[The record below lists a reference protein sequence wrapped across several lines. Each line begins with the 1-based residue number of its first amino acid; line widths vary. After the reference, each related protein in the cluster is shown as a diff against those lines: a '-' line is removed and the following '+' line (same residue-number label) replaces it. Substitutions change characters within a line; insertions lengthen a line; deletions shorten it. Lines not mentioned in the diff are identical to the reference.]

1 MIKIENVK
9 GRQILDS
16 RGNPTVE
23 VDIILSN
30 GLVGSASVP
39 SGASTGKYEAV
50 ELRDGFKSYHG
61 KGVSKAI
68 DNIDNDI
75 KNIILGRSPLEQTK
89 IDNDLISLDGT
100 PNKNKLGANA
110 ILGVSMAVA
119 RAGAISLNQPL
130 YKYIGGLSSKI
141 MPVPLMNIINGGAH
155 ANNLLDIQE
164 FMIMPV
170 NFERFSDALRAG
182 AEIFHNLKKILDN
195 KKYSTSVGD
204 EGGFAPKIDDPK
216 IALDL
221 ISKSIEVSGY
231 RVGEDIFV
239 ALDVAASEFYK
250 NNKYILND
258 KKTLLTTDE
267 LIDYWGGLIKNY
279 PIISIE
285 DPFDEDDI
293 NGFAKFTNLYGK
305 NLQIVGD
312 DLFVTSEK
320 KLSEGIQKEAGNAIL
335 IKLNQVGTLTET
347 LDTISKAKKHNFN
360 TIISHRSGETED
372 NFISDL
378 CVGTGAGQIKTGS
391 LSRSDRTSKYN
402 QLLRIEEQLG
412 EEAKFLGNKILDVI
426 NKEWLITLEENL

>member
-23 VDIILSN
+23 VDIVLSN

-61 KGVSKAI
+61 KGVTKAI

-100 PNKNKLGANA
+100 SNKNKLGANA

-119 RAGAISLNQPL
+119 RAGAVSLNQPL
-130 YKYIGGLSSKI
+130 YKYIGGLSSKV

-182 AEIFHNLKKILDN
+182 AEIFHNLKKILDDKN
-195 KKYSTSVGD
+195 YSTSVGD

-231 RVGEDIFV
+231 RVGEDVFV
-239 ALDVAASEFYK
+239 ALDAAASEFYK
-250 NNKYILND
+250 KNKYILSD
-258 KKTLLTTDE
+258 KKQLLTSDE
-267 LIDYWGGLIKNY
+267 LIDYWGKLIKNY

-320 KLSEGIQKEAGNAIL
+320 KLSEGIQKQAGNSIL

-378 CVGTGAGQIKTGS
+378 CVGINAGQIKTGS

-412 EEAKFLGNKILDVI
+412 EEAKFIGNEILDII
-426 NKEWLITLEENL
+426 NKE

>member
-23 VDIILSN
+23 VDIVLSN

-61 KGVSKAI
+61 KGVTKAI

-100 PNKNKLGANA
+100 SNKNKLGANA

-119 RAGAISLNQPL
+119 RAGAVSLNQPL
-130 YKYIGGLSSKI
+130 YKYIGGLSSKV

-182 AEIFHNLKKILDN
+182 VEIFHNLKKILDDKN
-195 KKYSTSVGD
+195 YSTSVGD

-231 RVGEDIFV
+231 RVGEDVFV
-239 ALDVAASEFYK
+239 ALDAAASEFYK
-250 NNKYILND
+250 KNKYILND
-258 KKTLLTTDE
+258 NNKLLTTDE

-320 KLSEGIQKEAGNAIL
+320 KLSEGIQKQAGNSIL

-378 CVGTGAGQIKTGS
+378 CVGINAGQIKTGS

-412 EEAKFLGNKILDVI
+412 EEAKFIGNEILDII
-426 NKEWLITLEENL
+426 NKE

>member
-23 VDIILSN
+23 VDIVLSN

-61 KGVSKAI
+61 KGVTKAI

-100 PNKNKLGANA
+100 SNKNKLGANA

-119 RAGAISLNQPL
+119 RAGAVSLNQPL
-130 YKYIGGLSSKI
+130 YKYIGGLSSKV

-182 AEIFHNLKKILDN
+182 VEVFHNLKKILDDKN
-195 KKYSTSVGD
+195 YSTSVGD

-231 RVGEDIFV
+231 RVGEDVFV
-239 ALDVAASEFYK
+239 ALDAAASEFYK
-250 NNKYILND
+250 KNKYILND
-258 KKTLLTTDE
+258 NNKLLTTDE

-320 KLSEGIQKEAGNAIL
+320 KLSEGIQKQAGNSIL

-378 CVGTGAGQIKTGS
+378 CVGINAGQIKTGS

-412 EEAKFLGNKILDVI
+412 EEAKFIGNEILDII
-426 NKEWLITLEENL
+426 NK

>member
-1 MIKIENVK
+1 MNKIENVK

-23 VDIILSN
+23 VDVILSN
-30 GLVGSASVP
+30 GLVGTASVP

-50 ELRDGFKSYHG
+50 ELRDKFKSYHG
-61 KGVSKAI
+61 KSVTKAI

-75 KNIILGRSPLEQTK
+75 KNIILGRSPLEQSK

-100 PNKNKLGANA
+100 SNKNKLGANA

-119 RAGAISLNQPL
+119 RAGAISINQPL
-130 YKYIGGLSSKI
+130 YKYIGGISSKT

-164 FMIMPV
+164 FMIMPI
-170 NFERFSDALRAG
+170 NFERFGDALRAG

-195 KKYSTSVGD
+195 NNYSTSVGD

-231 RVGEDIFV
+231 RVGDDIFI
-239 ALDVAASEFYK
+239 ALDAAASEFYSEK
-250 NNKYILND
+250 KYILND
-258 KKTLLTTDE
+258 KQKSLSTDE
-267 LIDYWGGLIKNY
+267 LIDYWGNLVNNY

-293 NGFAKFTNLYGK
+293 NGFTKFTNLYGK
-305 NLQIVGD
+305 NIQIVGD

-320 KLSEGIQKEAGNAIL
+320 KLSEGIQKNAGNSIL

-378 CVGTGAGQIKTGS
+378 CVGINAGQIKTGS

-412 EEAKFLGNKILDVI
+412 EEAKFIGNEILDMI
-426 NKEWLITLEENL
+426 HKA

>member
-1 MIKIENVK
+1 MIKIENIK

-23 VDIILSN
+23 VDVILSN
-30 GLVGSASVP
+30 GLVGTASVP

-50 ELRDGFKSYHG
+50 ELRDELKLYNG
-61 KGVSKAI
+61 KGVTKAI

-100 PNKNKLGANA
+100 SNKKKLGANA

-119 RAGAISLNQPL
+119 RAGAILLNQPL
-130 YKYIGGLSSKI
+130 YKYIGGISSKV

-182 AEIFHNLKKILDN
+182 TEIFHSLKSILDN
-195 KKYSTSVGD
+195 NNYSTSVGD

-239 ALDVAASEFYK
+239 ALDAAASEFHK
-250 NNKYILND
+250 KNKYILND
-258 KKTLLTTDE
+258 KKNSLSTDE
-267 LIDYWGGLIKNY
+267 LIEYWGVLIKKY

-320 KLSEGIQKEAGNAIL
+320 RLSEGIQKEAGNSIL

-347 LDTISKAKKHNFN
+347 LNTISKAKKHNFN

-378 CVGTGAGQIKTGS
+378 CVGINAGQIKTGS

-412 EEAKFLGNKILDVI
+412 EEGKFIGNEILDII
-426 NKEWLITLEENL
+426 NKG

>member
-23 VDIILSN
+23 VDIVLSN
-30 GLVGSASVP
+30 GLVGTASVP

-50 ELRDGFKSYHG
+50 ELRDEYKSYHG
-61 KGVSKAI
+61 KGVTKAI

-89 IDNDLISLDGT
+89 IDNDLINLDGT
-100 PNKNKLGANA
+100 SNKNKLGANA
-110 ILGVSMAVA
+110 ILGVSMAIA
-119 RAGAISLNQPL
+119 RAGAVSLNQPL
-130 YKYIGGLSSKI
+130 YKYIGGLSSKV

-195 KKYSTSVGD
+195 KNYSTSVGD

-231 RVGEDIFV
+231 KVGEDIFV
-239 ALDVAASEFYK
+239 ALDAAASEFYK
-250 NNKYILND
+250 INKYVIND
-258 KKTLLTTDE
+258 KKKSLTTDE

-293 NGFAKFTNLYGK
+293 NGFTKFTNLYGK

-312 DLFVTSEK
+312 DLFVTAEK
-320 KLSEGIQKEAGNAIL
+320 KLSEGIQKEAGNSIL

-347 LDTISKAKKHNFN
+347 LDTISKAKKHNFT

-378 CVGTGAGQIKTGS
+378 CVGINAGQIKTGS

-412 EEAKFLGNKILDVI
+412 EEAKFIGNEILDII
-426 NKEWLITLEENL
+426 NKE

>member
-23 VDIILSN
+23 VDIIFSN

-61 KGVSKAI
+61 KGVTKAI
-68 DNIDNDI
+68 DNVDNDI

-100 PNKNKLGANA
+100 SNKNKLGANA

-119 RAGAISLNQPL
+119 RAGAVSLNQPL
-130 YKYIGGLSSKI
+130 YKYIGGLSSKV

-182 AEIFHNLKKILDN
+182 VEIFHNLKNILDDKN
-195 KKYSTSVGD
+195 YSTSVGD

-231 RVGEDIFV
+231 NVGEDVFV
-239 ALDVAASEFYK
+239 ALDAAASEFYK
-250 NNKYILND
+250 KNKYILND
-258 KKTLLTTDE
+258 KNKLLTTDE

-320 KLSEGIQKEAGNAIL
+320 KLSEGIQKQAGNSIL

-378 CVGTGAGQIKTGS
+378 CVGINAGQIKTGS

-412 EEAKFLGNKILDVI
+412 EEAKFIGNEILDII
-426 NKEWLITLEENL
+426 NKE

>member
-61 KGVSKAI
+61 KGVTKAI

-75 KNIILGRSPLEQTK
+75 KNVILGRSPLEQTK

-100 PNKNKLGANA
+100 SNKNKLGANA

-119 RAGAISLNQPL
+119 RAGAVSLNQPL
-130 YKYIGGLSSKI
+130 YKYIGGLSSKV

-182 AEIFHNLKKILDN
+182 VEVFHSLKKILDDKN
-195 KKYSTSVGD
+195 YSTSVGD

-239 ALDVAASEFYK
+239 ALDAAASEFYK
-250 NNKYILND
+250 KNKYILND
-258 KKTLLTTDE
+258 KNKLLTTDE
-267 LIDYWGGLIKNY
+267 LIDYWGGLINNY

-293 NGFAKFTNLYGK
+293 NGFAKFTNSYGK
-305 NLQIVGD
+305 KLQIVGD

-320 KLSEGIQKEAGNAIL
+320 KLSEGIQKQAGNSIL

-378 CVGTGAGQIKTGS
+378 CVGINAGQIKTGS

-412 EEAKFLGNKILDVI
+412 EEAKFIGNEILDII
-426 NKEWLITLEENL
+426 NKE

>member
-23 VDIILSN
+23 VDIVLSN

-61 KGVSKAI
+61 KGVTKAI

-100 PNKNKLGANA
+100 SNKNKLGANA

-119 RAGAISLNQPL
+119 RAGAGSLNQPL
-130 YKYIGGLSSKI
+130 YKYIGGLSSKV

-182 AEIFHNLKKILDN
+182 TEIFHNLKKILDN
-195 KKYSTSVGD
+195 KNYSTSVGD

-231 RVGEDIFV
+231 RVGEDVFV
-239 ALDVAASEFYK
+239 ALDAAASEFYK
-250 NNKYILND
+250 KNKYILND
-258 KKTLLTTDE
+258 KNKLLTTDE

-320 KLSEGIQKEAGNAIL
+320 KLSEGIQKQAGNSIL

-378 CVGTGAGQIKTGS
+378 CVGINAGQIKTGS

-412 EEAKFLGNKILDVI
+412 EEAKFIGNEILDII
-426 NKEWLITLEENL
+426 NKE

>member
-23 VDIILSN
+23 VDIVLSN

-50 ELRDGFKSYHG
+50 ELRDGYKSYHG
-61 KGVSKAI
+61 KGVTKAI

-100 PNKNKLGANA
+100 SNKNKLGANA

-119 RAGAISLNQPL
+119 RAGAVSLNQPL
-130 YKYIGGLSSKI
+130 YKYIGGLSSKV

-182 AEIFHNLKKILDN
+182 TEIFHNLKKILDN
-195 KKYSTSVGD
+195 KNYSTSVGD

-231 RVGEDIFV
+231 RVGEDVFA
-239 ALDVAASEFYK
+239 ALDAAASEFYK
-250 NNKYILND
+250 KNKYMLND
-258 KKTLLTTDE
+258 KNKLLTTDE

-320 KLSEGIQKEAGNAIL
+320 KLSEGIQKQAGNSIL

-378 CVGTGAGQIKTGS
+378 CVGINAGQIKTGS

-412 EEAKFLGNKILDVI
+412 EEAKFIGNEILDII
-426 NKEWLITLEENL
+426 NKE

>member
-23 VDIILSN
+23 VDIVLSN

-61 KGVSKAI
+61 KGVTKAI

-75 KNIILGRSPLEQTK
+75 KNIILGRSPLEQAK

-100 PNKNKLGANA
+100 SNKNKLGANA

-119 RAGAISLNQPL
+119 RAGAVSLNQPL
-130 YKYIGGLSSKI
+130 YKYIGGLSSKV

-182 AEIFHNLKKILDN
+182 VEVFHNLKKILDDKN
-195 KKYSTSVGD
+195 YSTSVGD

-231 RVGEDIFV
+231 RVGEDVFV
-239 ALDVAASEFYK
+239 ALDAAASEFYK
-250 NNKYILND
+250 KNKYILND
-258 KKTLLTTDE
+258 NNKLLTTDE

-320 KLSEGIQKEAGNAIL
+320 KLSEGIQKQAGNSIL

-378 CVGTGAGQIKTGS
+378 CVGINAGQIKTGS

-412 EEAKFLGNKILDVI
+412 EEAKFIGNEILDII
-426 NKEWLITLEENL
+426 NKE

>member
-23 VDIILSN
+23 VDIVLSN
-30 GLVGSASVP
+30 GLVSSASVP

-50 ELRDGFKSYHG
+50 EIRDGFKSYHG
-61 KGVSKAI
+61 KGVTKAI

-100 PNKNKLGANA
+100 SNKNKLGANA
-110 ILGVSMAVA
+110 ILGVSMAIA
-119 RAGAISLNQPL
+119 RAGAVSLNQPL
-130 YKYIGGLSSKI
+130 YKYIGGLSSNV

-182 AEIFHNLKKILDN
+182 VEVFHNLKKILDDKN
-195 KKYSTSVGD
+195 YSTSVGD

-231 RVGEDIFV
+231 RVGEDVFV
-239 ALDVAASEFYK
+239 ALDAAASEFYK
-250 NNKYILND
+250 KNKYILND
-258 KKTLLTTDE
+258 NNKLLTTDE

-293 NGFAKFTNLYGK
+293 NGFTKFTNLYGK

-320 KLSEGIQKEAGNAIL
+320 KLSEGIQKQAGNSIL

-378 CVGTGAGQIKTGS
+378 CVGINAGQIKTGS

-412 EEAKFLGNKILDVI
+412 EEAKFIGNEILDII
-426 NKEWLITLEENL
+426 NK

>member
-23 VDIILSN
+23 VDVVLSN

-61 KGVSKAI
+61 KGVTKAI

-100 PNKNKLGANA
+100 SNKSKLGANA

-119 RAGAISLNQPL
+119 RAGAVLLNQPL
-130 YKYIGGLSSKI
+130 YKYIGGLSSKV

-182 AEIFHNLKKILDN
+182 AEIFHNLKKILDDKN
-195 KKYSTSVGD
+195 YSTSVGD

-231 RVGEDIFV
+231 KVGEDIFV
-239 ALDVAASEFYK
+239 ALDAAASEFYK
-250 NNKYILND
+250 KNKYILND
-258 KKTLLTTDE
+258 NNKLLTTDE

-320 KLSEGIQKEAGNAIL
+320 KLSEGIQKQAGNSIL

-378 CVGTGAGQIKTGS
+378 CVGINAGQIKTGS

-412 EEAKFLGNKILDVI
+412 EEAKFIGNEILDI
-426 NKEWLITLEENL
+426 IYKK

>member
-23 VDIILSN
+23 VDIVLSN

-61 KGVSKAI
+61 KGVTKAI

-75 KNIILGRSPLEQTK
+75 KNVILGRSPLEQTK

-100 PNKNKLGANA
+100 SNKNKLGANA

-119 RAGAISLNQPL
+119 RAGAVSLNQPL
-130 YKYIGGLSSKI
+130 YKYIGGLSSKV

-170 NFERFSDALRAG
+170 NFERFSDALTAG
-182 AEIFHNLKKILDN
+182 VEVFHNLKKILDDKN
-195 KKYSTSVGD
+195 YSTSVGD

-239 ALDVAASEFYK
+239 ALDAAASEFYK
-250 NNKYILND
+250 KNKYILND
-258 KKTLLTTDE
+258 KNKLLTTDE

-320 KLSEGIQKEAGNAIL
+320 KLSEGIQKQAGNSIL

-378 CVGTGAGQIKTGS
+378 CVGINAGQIKTGS

-412 EEAKFLGNKILDVI
+412 EEAKFIGNEILDII
-426 NKEWLITLEENL
+426 NKE

>member
-50 ELRDGFKSYHG
+50 ELRDGFESYHG
-61 KGVSKAI
+61 KGVTKAI

-100 PNKNKLGANA
+100 SNKNKLGANA

-119 RAGAISLNQPL
+119 RAGAVSLNQPL
-130 YKYIGGLSSKI
+130 YKYIGGLSSKV

-164 FMIMPV
+164 FMIMPI

-182 AEIFHNLKKILDN
+182 TEIFHNLKKILDN
-195 KKYSTSVGD
+195 KNYSTSVGD

-239 ALDVAASEFYK
+239 ALDAAASEFYK
-250 NNKYILND
+250 KNKYILND
-258 KKTLLTTDE
+258 KNKLLTTDE

-320 KLSEGIQKEAGNAIL
+320 KLSEGIQKQAGNSIL

-378 CVGTGAGQIKTGS
+378 CVGINAGQIKTGS

-412 EEAKFLGNKILDVI
+412 EEATFIGNEILDII
-426 NKEWLITLEENL
+426 NKE

>member
-23 VDIILSN
+23 VDIVLSN

-61 KGVSKAI
+61 KGVTKAI

-75 KNIILGRSPLEQTK
+75 KNIILGRSPLEQAK

-100 PNKNKLGANA
+100 SNKNKLGANA

-119 RAGAISLNQPL
+119 RAGAVSLNQPL
-130 YKYIGGLSSKI
+130 YKYIGGLSSKV

-182 AEIFHNLKKILDN
+182 VEVFHNLKKILDDKN
-195 KKYSTSVGD
+195 YSTSVGD

-231 RVGEDIFV
+231 RVGEDVFV
-239 ALDVAASEFYK
+239 ALDAAASEFYK
-250 NNKYILND
+250 KNKYILND
-258 KKTLLTTDE
+258 KNKLLTTDE

-320 KLSEGIQKEAGNAIL
+320 KLSEGIQKQAGNSIL

-378 CVGTGAGQIKTGS
+378 CVGINAGQIKTGS

-412 EEAKFLGNKILDVI
+412 EEAKFIGNEILDII
-426 NKEWLITLEENL
+426 NKE

>member
-16 RGNPTVE
+16 RGNPTIE
-23 VDIILSN
+23 VDIVLSN

-61 KGVSKAI
+61 KGVTKAI

-100 PNKNKLGANA
+100 SNKNKLGANA
-110 ILGVSMAVA
+110 ILGVSMAIA

-130 YKYIGGLSSKI
+130 YKYIGGLSSKV

-182 AEIFHNLKKILDN
+182 VEVFHNLKKILDDKN
-195 KKYSTSVGD
+195 YSTSVGD

-231 RVGEDIFV
+231 RVGEDVFV
-239 ALDVAASEFYK
+239 ALDAAASEFYK
-250 NNKYILND
+250 KNKYILND
-258 KKTLLTTDE
+258 KNKLLTTDE

-320 KLSEGIQKEAGNAIL
+320 KLSEGIQKQAGNSIL

-378 CVGTGAGQIKTGS
+378 CVGINAGQIKTGS

-412 EEAKFLGNKILDVI
+412 EEAKFIGNEILDII
-426 NKEWLITLEENL
+426 NKE

>member
-23 VDIILSN
+23 VDIVLSN

-61 KGVSKAI
+61 KGVTKAI

-100 PNKNKLGANA
+100 SNKNKLGANA

-119 RAGAISLNQPL
+119 RAGAVSLNQPL
-130 YKYIGGLSSKI
+130 YKYIGGLSSKV

-195 KKYSTSVGD
+195 KNYSTSVGD

-239 ALDVAASEFYK
+239 ALDAAASEFYK
-250 NNKYILND
+250 KNKYILND
-258 KKTLLTTDE
+258 KNKLLTTDE

-320 KLSEGIQKEAGNAIL
+320 KLSEGIQKQAGNSIL

-378 CVGTGAGQIKTGS
+378 CVGINAGQIKTGS

-412 EEAKFLGNKILDVI
+412 EEAKFIGNEILDII
-426 NKEWLITLEENL
+426 NKE

>member
-23 VDIILSN
+23 VDIVLSN

-61 KGVSKAI
+61 KGVTKAI

-100 PNKNKLGANA
+100 SNKNKLGANA

-119 RAGAISLNQPL
+119 RAGAGSLNQPL
-130 YKYIGGLSSKI
+130 YKYIGGLSSKV

-182 AEIFHNLKKILDN
+182 VEIFHNLKKILDDKN
-195 KKYSTSVGD
+195 YSTSVGD

-231 RVGEDIFV
+231 RVGEDVFV
-239 ALDVAASEFYK
+239 ALDAAASEFYK
-250 NNKYILND
+250 KNKYILND
-258 KKTLLTTDE
+258 KNKLLTTDE

-320 KLSEGIQKEAGNAIL
+320 KLSEGIQKQAGNSIL

-378 CVGTGAGQIKTGS
+378 CVGINAGQIKTGS

-412 EEAKFLGNKILDVI
+412 EEAKFIGNEILDII
-426 NKEWLITLEENL
+426 NKE

>member
-23 VDIILSN
+23 VDIVLSN

-61 KGVSKAI
+61 KGVTKAI

-100 PNKNKLGANA
+100 SNKNKLGANA

-119 RAGAISLNQPL
+119 RAGAVSLNQPL
-130 YKYIGGLSSKI
+130 YKYIGGLSSKV

-182 AEIFHNLKKILDN
+182 VEVFHNLKKILDDKN
-195 KKYSTSVGD
+195 YSTSVGD

-231 RVGEDIFV
+231 RVGEDVFV
-239 ALDVAASEFYK
+239 ALDAAASEFYK
-250 NNKYILND
+250 KNKYILND
-258 KKTLLTTDE
+258 KNKLLTTDE

-320 KLSEGIQKEAGNAIL
+320 KLSEGIQKQAGNSIL

-378 CVGTGAGQIKTGS
+378 CVGINAGQIKTGS

-412 EEAKFLGNKILDVI
+412 EEAKFIGNEILDII
-426 NKEWLITLEENL
+426 NK

>member
-23 VDIILSN
+23 VDIVLSN

-61 KGVSKAI
+61 KGVTKAI

-100 PNKNKLGANA
+100 SNKNKLGANA

-119 RAGAISLNQPL
+119 RAGAVSLNQPL
-130 YKYIGGLSSKI
+130 YKYIGGLSSKV

-182 AEIFHNLKKILDN
+182 AEIFHNLKKILDDKN
-195 KKYSTSVGD
+195 YSTSVGD

-231 RVGEDIFV
+231 RVGEDVFV
-239 ALDVAASEFYK
+239 ALDAAASEFYK
-250 NNKYILND
+250 KNKYILND
-258 KKTLLTTDE
+258 NNKLLTTDE

-320 KLSEGIQKEAGNAIL
+320 KLSEGIQKQAGNSIL

-378 CVGTGAGQIKTGS
+378 CVGINAGQIKTGS

-412 EEAKFLGNKILDVI
+412 EEAKFIGNEILDII
-426 NKEWLITLEENL
+426 NK

>member
-23 VDIILSN
+23 VDIVLSN

-50 ELRDGFKSYHG
+50 ELRDGFKSYLG
-61 KGVSKAI
+61 KGVTKAI
-68 DNIDNDI
+68 DNIENDI

-100 PNKNKLGANA
+100 SNKNKLGANA

-119 RAGAISLNQPL
+119 RAGAVSLNQPL
-130 YKYIGGLSSKI
+130 YKYIGGLSSKV

-182 AEIFHNLKKILDN
+182 TEIFHNLKKILDN
-195 KKYSTSVGD
+195 KNYSTSVGD

-231 RVGEDIFV
+231 KVGEDIFV
-239 ALDVAASEFYK
+239 ALDAAASEFFTK
-250 NNKYILND
+250 NKYVIND
-258 KKTLLTTDE
+258 KKKSLTTDE
-267 LIDYWGGLIKNY
+267 LIDYWEGLIKNY

-293 NGFAKFTNLYGK
+293 NGFTKFTNLYGK

-320 KLSEGIQKEAGNAIL
+320 RLSEGIQKEAGNSIL

-347 LDTISKAKKHNFN
+347 LDTISKAKKHNFT

-378 CVGTGAGQIKTGS
+378 CVGINAGQIKTGS

-412 EEAKFLGNKILDVI
+412 EEAKFIGNEILDII
-426 NKEWLITLEENL
+426 NKK